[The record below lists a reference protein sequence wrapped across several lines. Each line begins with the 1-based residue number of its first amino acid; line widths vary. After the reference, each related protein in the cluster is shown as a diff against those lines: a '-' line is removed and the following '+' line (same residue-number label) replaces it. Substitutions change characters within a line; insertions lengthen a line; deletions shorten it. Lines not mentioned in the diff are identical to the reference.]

1 MNFSPW
7 LWAGCALL
15 CACAVPEGLPDAG
28 LDASTPLSGCEAG
41 TYQAATGECRPA
53 GATECATGF
62 RRHASGWGC
71 EADVQA
77 CDAGTMSVLG
87 GGCVAIGWS
96 NCPDG
101 FADDGWSCEPTLP
114 GAACTGATRASIG
127 AGSCV
132 PVGDCAAAFPPAGA
146 TYFVDERLDG
156 GDATHFTTITAA
168 LAAAPAGSTIAV
180 APGTYR
186 EALMPSKAVKLV
198 GQCPAQVRLIGSP
211 ALFANGVSGVEL
223 EGVTVRDSLLAVRVE
238 RGGEVTL
245 RHVVLEANLRSAVQ
259 AVDPGTRVTLEEV
272 VVRDTL
278 PDPSTQ
284 TFGQGIAAS
293 FGAKLTL
300 LDVELSGNRETSLFL
315 DRDATEAT
323 VTRTVV
329 SNTLPRQS
337 TGRLGW
343 GVAVQRGAVLTAD
356 RLVVEGSRAT
366 GLVVGGAPSRA
377 QLTDTLIRRTALG
390 VDNLGRPSGL
400 AVAVLQGAVLSWVR
414 GAAEDSPGTLV
425 HAQDPGT
432 SATLR
437 EVTARG
443 VTQTPGVPPSGIDAT
458 DSASVVL
465 ESVAVLQ
472 TAGSALFSSS
482 QGELVADRVG
492 LFDVTVGI
500 RAQQA
505 RFVGTAIEVR
515 RHADTG
521 VLALQGGSLR
531 LVGCV
536 LAEGTSDE
544 ALGAAASDLGV
555 LELERC
561 LVQRSRRAGV
571 YARTANALAVVRD
584 SVIEETQL
592 DANGEYGQ
600 GAVVEGGA
608 RIDLTQVTVARC
620 HTAGLQAADPASELR
635 ADHVT
640 VRSTQP
646 NGAGTRGRGANANF
660 GGGLEVLDSAFIDNQ
675 QVGLFAFQSRVTVT
689 NSLVSGT
696 RADPGGA
703 YGNGLEAL
711 TDGRIDFRG
720 GAIEGSAGIA
730 AVYAEG
736 AGVLEGARVAKNTIG
751 LHAQDGSTVEELAA
765 APATLGARQVIVT
778 TSTVFEANAAKLSA
792 VTVPVPSP

>member
-1 MNFSPW
+1 MNRTAW

-15 CACAVPEGLPDAG
+15 CACAVPEGVPDAG
-28 LDASTPLSGCEAG
+28 LDASTKDTGCDAG
-41 TYQAATGECRPA
+41 TYLASTGECRPA

-71 EADVQA
+71 EAIVPA
-77 CDAGTMSVLG
+77 CDAGTMAVLG
-87 GGCVAIGWS
+87 GGCIPIGWS
-96 NCPDG
+96 ACPDG
-101 FADDGWSCEPTLP
+101 FTDDGWSCQPTLP

-127 AGSCV
+127 GGTCV
-132 PVGDCAAAFPPAGA
+132 PVGDCAGAFPPASA

-156 GDATHFTTITAA
+156 GDAMHFTTITAA
-168 LAAAPAGSTIAV
+168 LAAAPAGSTIALS
-180 APGTYR
+180 PGTYR
-186 EALMPSKAVKLV
+186 EALTPSKAVKLV
-198 GQCPAQVRLIGSP
+198 GRCPSEVRLVGSP

-238 RGGEVTL
+238 RGGGVTL

-259 AVDPGTRVTLEEV
+259 AVDPGTRVTLEDV
-272 VVRDTL
+272 VVRGTL

-315 DRDATEAT
+315 DREATEAT

-329 SNTLPRQS
+329 SNTLPRPS

-356 RLVVEGSRAT
+356 RLIVQDSRAT
-366 GLVVGGAPSRA
+366 GLLVGGAPSRA
-377 QLTDTLIRRTALG
+377 HLTDTLVRRTALG
-390 VDNLGRPSGL
+390 VDNLGRPIGI
-400 AVAVLQGAVLSWVR
+400 AVAVLQGAVLTWVR
-414 GAAEDSPGTLV
+414 GAAEDVPGTLV

-432 SATLR
+432 RATLTG
-437 EVTARG
+437 VTARG
-443 VTQTPGVPPSGIDAT
+443 VILTPGVPPSGIDAT
-458 DSASVVL
+458 DAASVVL
-465 ESVAVLQ
+465 GSVAVLQ

-482 QGELVADRVG
+482 QGDLVADRVG
-492 LFDVTVGI
+492 LFDVDVGI

-515 RHADTG
+515 RHAETG
-521 VLALQGGSLR
+521 ALALEGGSLR
-531 LVGCV
+531 LSGCV

-544 ALGAAASDLGV
+544 ALGATASDLGV

-561 LVQRSRRAGV
+561 LVHRSRRAGV
-571 YARTANALAVVRD
+571 YARSANALAIVRD
-584 SVIEETQL
+584 SVIDETQP
-592 DANGEYGQ
+592 DKNGEYGQ
-600 GAVVEGGA
+600 GVVVERGA

-620 HTAGLQAADPASELR
+620 HSAGLQTADPASELR
-635 ADHVT
+635 AERVT

-660 GGGLEVLDSAFIDNQ
+660 GGALEVVESAFIDNQ
-675 QVGLFAFQSRVTVT
+675 QVGLFAFQSVVTVT

-736 AGVLEGARVAKNTIG
+736 AGVLEAVRVAKNTIG
-751 LHAQDGSTVEELAA
+751 LHAQDGSMVEELASV
-765 APATLGARQVIVT
+765 PTTLGARQVVVT
-778 TSTVFEANAAKLSA
+778 TSTVFEGNAAKLSA
-792 VTVPVPSP
+792 VTVPVPAP